1 MARPKK
7 NEHEKRTMRLPAC
20 RVTPAERILIED
32 KATLAEMRISD
43 FMRVLALTEEVK
55 PRKTKLEGSFLVE
68 LNRIGNNVN
77 QLAHA
82 ANIGRNDPALIQT
95 SLSELRELMAKIDAA
110 L

>member
-7 NEHEKRTMRLPAC
+7 QEHEKRTASLPTV
-20 RVTPAERILIED
+20 RVTSAERILIED
-32 KATLAEMRISD
+32 KAATAQISITD
-43 FMRVLALTEEVK
+43 FVRVLALTEEVK

-82 ANIGRNDPALIQT
+82 ANIGRTDPALIQT

>member
-7 NEHEKRTMRLPAC
+7 KEHEKRTASLP
-20 RVTPAERILIED
+20 RVSVTQAERVLIED
-32 KATLAEMRISD
+32 KAATADISLTE

-82 ANIGRNDPALIQT
+82 ANIGRTDPALIQT